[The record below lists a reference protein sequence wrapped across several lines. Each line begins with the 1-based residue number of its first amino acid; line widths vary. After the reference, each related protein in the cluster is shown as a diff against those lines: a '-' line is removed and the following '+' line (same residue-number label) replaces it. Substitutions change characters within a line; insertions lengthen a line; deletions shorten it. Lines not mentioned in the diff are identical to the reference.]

1 MRERKRRSRGTEWER
16 EEGKESRRE
25 RAGRCKKENLRE

>member
-1 MRERKRRSRGTEWER
+1 MRERKRRGRGTEWER

-25 RAGRCKKENLRE
+25 RAESVRRKT